1 MKQHKRMDTRQ
12 RILDLLER
20 RKWPV
25 WRLAQKSG
33 INHSTIF
40 NMIQRKNMPSLK
52 TIEEVTAAFGIS
64 MRQFFAEKG
73 DPALLTPQQ
82 EAVFFLY
89 HDTSIPQ
96 RKAILHAMEL
106 LSEQNWITKTNY
118 NENEFQEDHN
128 MDAIARIKELME
140 ERGWTLYRL
149 SQESGIA
156 ITTLINLL
164 HHSKQ
169 PALQTIEIIC
179 ESMEITL
186 AEFFTRPSEP
196 GGFTAEQLKLFALWD
211 SLTEEQR
218 SAVLEL
224 LLALQAKRNE

>member
-1 MKQHKRMDTRQ
+1 MDTRQ

-73 DPALLTPQQ
+73 DPALFTPQQ

-106 LSEQNWITKTNY
+106 LSEQNGIAKTNY
-118 NENEFQEDHN
+118 KEIEFQEDHN

-149 SQESGIA
+149 SQESGRA

-169 PALQTIEIIC
+169 PAQKGSADPHYDKQRAFVLDLPCSLHKIYNQIFDHLFGKLHPAFIIC
-179 ESMEITL
+179 TQMMSIL
-186 AEFFTRPSEP
+186 
-196 GGFTAEQLKLFALWD
+196 
-211 SLTEEQR
+211 
-218 SAVLEL
+218 
-224 LLALQAKRNE
+224 

>member
-1 MKQHKRMDTRQ
+1 
-12 RILDLLER
+12 
-20 RKWPV
+20 
-25 WRLAQKSG
+25 
-33 INHSTIF
+33 
-40 NMIQRKNMPSLK
+40 
-52 TIEEVTAAFGIS
+52 
-64 MRQFFAEKG
+64 
-73 DPALLTPQQ
+73 
-82 EAVFFLY
+82 
-89 HDTSIPQ
+89 
-96 RKAILHAMEL
+96 
-106 LSEQNWITKTNY
+106 
-118 NENEFQEDHN
+118 

-196 GGFTAEQLKLFALWD
+196 GGFTAEQLKLFA
-211 SLTEEQR
+211 
-218 SAVLEL
+218 AVCWCRDKERIL
-224 LLALQAKRNE
+224 LPAVA

>member
-1 MKQHKRMDTRQ
+1 
-12 RILDLLER
+12 
-20 RKWPV
+20 
-25 WRLAQKSG
+25 
-33 INHSTIF
+33 
-40 NMIQRKNMPSLK
+40 MPSLK

-73 DPALLTPQQ
+73 DPALFTPQQ

-106 LSEQNWITKTNY
+106 LSEQNGIAKTNY
-118 NENEFQEDHN
+118 NEIEFQEEHN

-156 ITTLINLL
+156 ITTLITANSLL
-164 HHSKQ
+164 CRRSKSSVNPWRSPWRNFSPGRLS
-169 PALQTIEIIC
+169 PA
-179 ESMEITL
+179 
-186 AEFFTRPSEP
+186 
-196 GGFTAEQLKLFALWD
+196 D
-211 SLTEEQR
+211 
-218 SAVLEL
+218 L
-224 LLALQAKRNE
+224 LRNS

>member
-1 MKQHKRMDTRQ
+1 M
-12 RILDLLER
+12 
-20 RKWPV
+20 
-25 WRLAQKSG
+25 
-33 INHSTIF
+33 
-40 NMIQRKNMPSLK
+40 
-52 TIEEVTAAFGIS
+52 
-64 MRQFFAEKG
+64 
-73 DPALLTPQQ
+73 
-82 EAVFFLY
+82 Y
-89 HDTSIPQ
+89 
-96 RKAILHAMEL
+96 
-106 LSEQNWITKTNY
+106 
-118 NENEFQEDHN
+118 
-128 MDAIARIKELME
+128 AIARIKELME

>member
-1 MKQHKRMDTRQ
+1 MKQHERMDTRQ
-12 RILDLLER
+12 KILDLLEH

-82 EAVFFLY
+82 EAIFFLY

-106 LSEQNWITKTNY
+106 LSEQNGIAKTNY
-118 NENEFQEDHN
+118 NKNEFREEHN
-128 MDAIARIKELME
+128 MDAIARINSWK
-140 ERGWTLYRL
+140 
-149 SQESGIA
+149 SGA
-156 ITTLINLL
+156 G
-164 HHSKQ
+164 H
-169 PALQTIEIIC
+169 
-179 ESMEITL
+179 
-186 AEFFTRPSEP
+186 FT
-196 GGFTAEQLKLFALWD
+196 D
-211 SLTEEQR
+211 SL
-218 SAVLEL
+218 
-224 LLALQAKRNE
+224 RNPA

>member
-1 MKQHKRMDTRQ
+1 
-12 RILDLLER
+12 
-20 RKWPV
+20 
-25 WRLAQKSG
+25 
-33 INHSTIF
+33 
-40 NMIQRKNMPSLK
+40 
-52 TIEEVTAAFGIS
+52 
-64 MRQFFAEKG
+64 
-73 DPALLTPQQ
+73 
-82 EAVFFLY
+82 
-89 HDTSIPQ
+89 
-96 RKAILHAMEL
+96 
-106 LSEQNWITKTNY
+106 
-118 NENEFQEDHN
+118 

-196 GGFTAEQLKLFALWD
+196 GGFTAEQLRASRFVGFSDRRTAQCCAGTAPCPSGK
-211 SLTEEQR
+211 TQ
-218 SAVLEL
+218 
-224 LLALQAKRNE
+224 

>member
-1 MKQHKRMDTRQ
+1 
-12 RILDLLER
+12 
-20 RKWPV
+20 
-25 WRLAQKSG
+25 
-33 INHSTIF
+33 
-40 NMIQRKNMPSLK
+40 
-52 TIEEVTAAFGIS
+52 
-64 MRQFFAEKG
+64 
-73 DPALLTPQQ
+73 
-82 EAVFFLY
+82 
-89 HDTSIPQ
+89 
-96 RKAILHAMEL
+96 
-106 LSEQNWITKTNY
+106 
-118 NENEFQEDHN
+118 

-224 LLALQAKRNE
+224 LLALQAKRNEEKSRSFYEKGEQYYGCKQTNPGADGAA

>member
-12 RILDLLER
+12 RILDLLES

-82 EAVFFLY
+82 E
-89 HDTSIPQ
+89 TSILSLSRHQHTAAKSHPACDG
-96 RKAILHAMEL
+96 AI
-106 LSEQNWITKTNY
+106 
-118 NENEFQEDHN
+118 
-128 MDAIARIKELME
+128 
-140 ERGWTLYRL
+140 
-149 SQESGIA
+149 
-156 ITTLINLL
+156 
-164 HHSKQ
+164 
-169 PALQTIEIIC
+169 
-179 ESMEITL
+179 
-186 AEFFTRPSEP
+186 
-196 GGFTAEQLKLFALWD
+196 
-211 SLTEEQR
+211 
-218 SAVLEL
+218 V
-224 LLALQAKRNE
+224 